1 MHIQIVNGFFGGAM
15 QLTLFAD
22 YSLRTLMYLATHED
36 RLCTSREI
44 SDRYGIS
51 KNHVVKIVHKLSQ
64 LGYIK
69 SVKGKGGGIGLLKK
83 PSQINLRSLITALE
97 TNLTLVECFDA
108 ERNTCKITAECK
120 LKKILRDALKA
131 FLDTLG
137 EYTLDDLV
145 INPKLFYG

>member
-1 MHIQIVNGFFGGAM
+1 M

-22 YSLRTLMYLATHED
+22 YSLRTLMYLATHEE

-44 SDRYGIS
+44 SERYGIS

-83 PSQINLRSLITALE
+83 PGQINLRSLIVALE

-108 ERNTCKITAECK
+108 EQNTCKIVAECK

-137 EYTLDDLV
+137 EYTLADLV
-145 INPKLFYG
+145 INPKLFY

>member
-1 MHIQIVNGFFGGAM
+1 MDFLVTM

-22 YSLRTLMYLATHED
+22 YSLRTLMYLATHEE

-44 SDRYGIS
+44 SERYSIS
-51 KNHVVKIVHKLSQ
+51 QNHVVKIVHKLSQ

-83 PSQINLRSLITALE
+83 PSQINLRSLIIALE

-108 ERNTCKITAECK
+108 ERNTCKIAAECK

-137 EYTLDDLV
+137 EYTLADLV